1 MLNTDTPYSMNMPT
15 LKTCKLLFCL
25 LSLLVF
31 STGRAQEMPQQAN
44 VPGGIAIIPLPA
56 ENTDST
62 PGNGPNSTR
71 VYYRHHQAMLINN
84 DDGQYAIIGIPL
96 SAKPGTHSLTV
107 KQGKNDRTLKFEIK
121 DKHYR
126 TQRLNIK
133 DKRKVNPTAQDMK
146 RINRETK
153 RIAAALAYWS
163 DSQPESLRLVQPV
176 EGIRSDSFGSRRI
189 FNGQPRRPHS
199 GMDIAASE
207 GTPIHAPAAGTVI
220 NTGDYFFNGK
230 SVFVDH
236 GLGLVTMYGHM
247 SEINVSEGQVVKQGD
262 LLGKV
267 GKTGRVTGA
276 HLHWGV
282 SLNDA
287 RIDPSLLLV
296 EE

>member
-1 MLNTDTPYSMNMPT
+1 MPCYMNTPAGLHLFRILFT
-15 LKTCKLLFCL
+15 LVILLT
-25 LSLLVF
+25 
-31 STGRAQEMPQQAN
+31 STTGQALDLPQQAS
-44 VPGGIAIIPLPA
+44 VPGGIAIIPLTA
-56 ENTDST
+56 VAANDD
-62 PGNGPNSTR
+62 TR
-71 VYYRHHQAMLINN
+71 VFYRQHQAMLISN
-84 DDGQYAIIGIPL
+84 DKGQFAIIGIPL
-96 SAKPGTHSLTV
+96 SAKPGTDSLTI
-107 KQGKNDRTLKFEIK
+107 KQGNRNHRLKFEIK

-133 DKRKVNPTAQDMK
+133 DKRKVNPNAEDMK

-153 RIAAALAYWS
+153 RIKAALAYWS
-163 DSQPESLRLVQPV
+163 DTQPERLRLIPPV

-230 SVFVDH
+230 SVFIDH
-236 GLGLVTMYGHM
+236 GRGLVTMYGHM
-247 SEINVSEGQVVKQGD
+247 SEIDVSEGQVVKQGD

-267 GKTGRVTGA
+267 GMTGRVTGA

-287 RIDPSLLLV
+287 RIDPALLLV